1 MNNLVRITLRIS
13 LILTI
18 ILCAGIIPASAD
30 EPPGPNLLT
39 NPGFEPPWSKRYDAC
54 KNTVLEEVQVPDGWD
69 PYYVCQSPNDAPN
82 INRTPEYRMVAASD
96 YSYRVHSG
104 ATALRYFNFWALNR
118 SAGVFQVVN
127 NITPGS
133 ILRFSAWVQLW
144 TSNVDAKPPTSQQQ
158 PGNLEARLCIVPNG
172 GQLDFNNP
180 NIVCSEWARP
190 WDVYQQLSV
199 QATATANQVVV
210 ALNTR
215 AEFPVKH
222 NDVMA
227 DDAELVV
234 IGQAAPAAPA
244 APAKSQPANTVRR
257 ATPTTPKPLSS
268 PRHSAIAN

>member
-1 MNNLVRITLRIS
+1 MNNRVKKALQMS
-13 LILTI
+13 ILLAI
-18 ILCAGIIPASAD
+18 VLYAAVIPARA
-30 EPPGPNLLT
+30 EEAPGLNLLV
-39 NPGFEPPWSKRYDAC
+39 NPGFEPPWSKRYDPC
-54 KNTVLEEVQVPDGWD
+54 KNVVLEEVQAPDGWT
-69 PYYVCQSPNDAPN
+69 PYYVCQSPDDASN
-82 INRTPEYRMVAASD
+82 INRTPEYRLVAASE
-96 YSYRVHSG
+96 YSYRVRSG
-104 ATALRYFNFWALNR
+104 ATALRYFNFWGLNR
-118 SAGVFQVVN
+118 SAGAYQVVD

-144 TSNVDAKPPTSQQQ
+144 TSNVDAQPPTSQEQ
-158 PGNLEARLCIVPNG
+158 PGNLEARLCIVPDG
-172 GQLDFNNP
+172 GQLDFYNP

-234 IGQAAPAAPA
+234 VGQA
-244 APAKSQPANTVRR
+244 APAKSQTTIRR
-257 ATPTTPKPLSS
+257 VAPSAPRPKPISS
-268 PRHSAIAN
+268 PRHSVVAD

>member
-1 MNNLVRITLRIS
+1 MLG
-13 LILTI
+13 
-18 ILCAGIIPASAD
+18 AQIIPARAD
-30 EPPGPNLLT
+30 EAPGPNLLA

-69 PYYVCQSPNDAPN
+69 PYYICQSPEDAAN
-82 INRTPEYRMVAASD
+82 INRTPEYRMVAARD

-104 ATALRYFNFWALNR
+104 ETALRYFNFWALNR
-118 SAGVFQVVN
+118 SAGVYQVVN

-133 ILRFSAWVQLW
+133 ILRFSVWVQLW
-144 TSNVDAKPPTSQQQ
+144 TSDVDANPPNSQEK

-180 NIVCSEWARP
+180 AIVCSAWARP
-190 WDVYQQLSV
+190 WDTYQQLSV
-199 QATATANQVVV
+199 QATATASQVVV

-234 IGQAAPAAPA
+234 IGQAAPATPVT
-244 APAKSQPANTVRR
+244 PAKPQAATTTRK
-257 ATPTTPKPLSS
+257 ATPASTPPAPKPKPISS
-268 PRHSAIAN
+268 PRHRTIAQ